1 MSVLVKKTFALSL
14 GLLSLM
20 SCSRLVATF
29 QSDQHERFFEKQPT
43 PGVNHSPA
51 DGSTNWAEGLRFPS
65 TKSLNTMDA
74 LARNDSKPIG
84 DKVVQQRFHHS
95 RTLLVTPLDNI
106 SLEPSKTNNPQRKTG
121 IQRFLLKKISK
132 RLSRRLTPDRPVK
145 TALVEGIL
153 VLGAVLL
160 LGGVLLVLLTSGT
173 GFAIGV
179 IALAAGL
186 VCLLVGL
193 L

>member
-1 MSVLVKKTFALSL
+1 
-14 GLLSLM
+14 
-20 SCSRLVATF
+20 
-29 QSDQHERFFEKQPT
+29 
-43 PGVNHSPA
+43 
-51 DGSTNWAEGLRFPS
+51 
-65 TKSLNTMDA
+65 MDA